1 FYHLSSCSS
10 QAQADLSTAIGLTMP
25 QHTQQ
30 SLVHVLLLWTTILSI
45 LIHIC
50 FMQNHPSKQ
59 DIQNDDSKK
68 TNTQLIATFLSP
80 TEANSTKW
88 LAKNP
93 DTNLASEKGEVLT
106 INKDGYYFLNLQ
118 VTLCSCKNLHTVQLQ
133 WNKKVIV
140 HGWINTD
147 TCSTGLLGKVEELFA
162 GGTLE
167 VIVNPKMCIKT
178 SEALTHLGIIYM
190 RKP

>member
-1 FYHLSSCSS
+1 LVHSSSCSS

-30 SLVHVLLLWTTILSI
+30 SLIHVLLLWTTILSI
-45 LIHIC
+45 VQVAFII
-50 FMQNHPSKQ
+50 FFFT

-118 VTLCSCKNLHTVQLQ
+118 VTLCSCKELHTVQLQ

-140 HGWINTD
+140 HGWINNN

-167 VIVNPKMCIKT
+167 VIVSPKMCIRT
-178 SEALTHLGIIYM
+178 AEALTHLGIIYM